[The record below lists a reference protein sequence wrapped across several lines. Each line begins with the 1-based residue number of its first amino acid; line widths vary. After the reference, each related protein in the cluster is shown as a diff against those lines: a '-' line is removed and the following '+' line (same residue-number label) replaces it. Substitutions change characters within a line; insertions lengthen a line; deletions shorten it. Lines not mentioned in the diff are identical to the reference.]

1 MKILITAGP
10 TCEKIDPVRFI
21 SNYSSG
27 KMGYALAEA
36 ASKKGHAVTLVS
48 GPVALVPPKSVKTVQ
63 VESAAEM
70 AREVR
75 WVAKSADLIIMAAA
89 VADYAPANF
98 AKDKIKKKEAV
109 LSIKLKKTEDILANL
124 GKHREKGQILVGFAA
139 ETSDLIRNAES
150 KLEKKNLDWIVANEV
165 GKKDRGF
172 SSDNNAATLIS
183 RDGKR
188 IKFPLQSKTSLAGKI
203 LSIVSKRTSNT
214 QCSKLNVGGSNRV
227 AF

>member
-10 TCEKIDPVRFI
+10 TREKIDPVRFI

-27 KMGYALAEA
+27 KMGYALAVA
-36 ASKKGHAVTLVS
+36 ASKQGHAVTLVS

-75 WVAKSADLIIMAAA
+75 RFAKSADLIIMAAA
-89 VADYAPANF
+89 VADYAPAKF
-98 AKDKIKKKEAV
+98 AKDKIKKKNAM
-109 LSIKLKKTEDILANL
+109 LSIKLKKTEDILSSL
-124 GKHREKGQILVGFAA
+124 GRNRKKGQTIVGFAA
-139 ETSDLIRNAES
+139 ETSELIRNAES

-172 SSDNNAATLIS
+172 TSDNNAATLIS

-188 IKFPLQSKTSLAGKI
+188 VKLPLQSKTSLANKI
-203 LSIVSKRTSNT
+203 LRLVFTNIQHRTSN
-214 QCSKLNVGGSNRV
+214 VE
-227 AF
+227 

>member
-10 TCEKIDPVRFI
+10 TREKIDPVRFI

-75 WVAKSADLIIMAAA
+75 RIAKSADLIIMAAA
-89 VADYAPANF
+89 VADYAPAKF
-98 AKDKIKKKEAV
+98 AKDKIKKKNAV
-109 LSIKLKKTEDILANL
+109 LSIKLKKTEDILSSL
-124 GKHREKGQILVGFAA
+124 GKNRKKGQTIVGFAA
-139 ETSDLIRNAES
+139 ETSELIRNAES

-165 GKKDRGF
+165 GRKDRGF
-172 SSDNNAATLIS
+172 TSDNNAATLIS

-188 IKFPLQSKTSLAGKI
+188 VKLPLQSKTSLANKI
-203 LSIVSKRTSNT
+203 LRLIFERTSNIQHRT
-214 QCSKLNVGGSNRV
+214 SN
-227 AF
+227 AE